1 MKILRICLRVRR
13 PETPC
18 SRVALC
24 WRVYMIINKNCL
36 LCINCPFTRF
46 TELTDIRL
54 EKISAEIVIYW
65 NTKPSVEK
73 LTKGIRSRRLSCH
86 RTGWYLEGEM
96 LALNQ
101 NVNISQIWFF
111 RTIIKSSFSL
121 GSSEKEDVS
130 QDFQIIA
137 QFARITIPLW
147 LKNHNVPLSVCLL
160 GPIMI
165 KLCFFSS
172 FSNSIAIPFL
182 WDFRSTQQDILRC
195 IIFRHS
201 SNTLFHPSVILPFY
215 YSFE

>member
-1 MKILRICLRVRR
+1 MKTLRICLRVRR

-24 WRVYMIINKNCL
+24 WRVHMIINKNCCVSTVRSLGL
-36 LCINCPFTRF
+36 LNWLI
-46 TELTDIRL
+46 LGSKK
-54 EKISAEIVIYW
+54 KIAEIVIYW

-121 GSSEKEDVS
+121 GSSEKEEVS

-137 QFARITIPLW
+137 QFARITIPL
-147 LKNHNVPLSVCLL
+147 LTARYFL
-160 GPIMI
+160 PINR
-165 KLCFFSS
+165 F
-172 FSNSIAIPFL
+172 N
-182 WDFRSTQQDILRC
+182 TVT
-195 IIFRHS
+195 IFK
-201 SNTLFHPSVILPFY
+201 
-215 YSFE
+215 

>member
-13 PETPC
+13 PEIPC

-24 WRVYMIINKNCL
+24 WRVHMIINKNCL

-54 EKISAEIVIYW
+54 EIISAEIVIYW

-73 LTKGIRSRRLSCH
+73 LTKGITSPE
-86 RTGWYLEGEM
+86 GYLATELGDIWRGRCWRWIKM
-96 LALNQ
+96 
-101 NVNISQIWFF
+101 SQIWFF

-137 QFARITIPLW
+137 QFARITIPL
-147 LKNHNVPLSVCLL
+147 LTARYFL
-160 GPIMI
+160 PINRFI
-165 KLCFFSS
+165 
-172 FSNSIAIPFL
+172 
-182 WDFRSTQQDILRC
+182 TVT
-195 IIFRHS
+195 IFK
-201 SNTLFHPSVILPFY
+201 
-215 YSFE
+215 

>member
-24 WRVYMIINKNCL
+24 WCVHMIINKNCL
-36 LCINCPFTRF
+36 LCINCPFTWF

-73 LTKGIRSRRLSCH
+73 LTKRIRSRRLSCH

-96 LALNQ
+96 LAFNQ

-121 GSSEKEDVS
+121 GSSKKEDVS

-137 QFARITIPLW
+137 QFARITIPL
-147 LKNHNVPLSVCLL
+147 LTARYFL
-160 GPIMI
+160 PINR
-165 KLCFFSS
+165 F
-172 FSNSIAIPFL
+172 N
-182 WDFRSTQQDILRC
+182 TVT
-195 IIFRHS
+195 IFK
-201 SNTLFHPSVILPFY
+201 
-215 YSFE
+215 

>member
-1 MKILRICLRVRR
+1 MESFKFHNLWKDWWERTSKHDVNLFSFFESWMKILRICLRVRR
-13 PETPC
+13 PEIPC

-24 WRVYMIINKNCL
+24 WRVHMIINKNCL

-101 NVNISQIWFF
+101 NV
-111 RTIIKSSFSL
+111 TDL
-121 GSSEKEDVS
+121 VL
-130 QDFQIIA
+130 QDHNKIVI
-137 QFARITIPLW
+137 FARFLR
-147 LKNHNVPLSVCLL
+147 KRGRFARFSNNCSVCSNNYSLVNC
-160 GPIMI
+160 PI
-165 KLCFFSS
+165 
-172 FSNSIAIPFL
+172 
-182 WDFRSTQQDILRC
+182 
-195 IIFRHS
+195 
-201 SNTLFHPSVILPFY
+201 LFTH
-215 YSFE
+215 